1 MSECDRAL
9 LARAGRFIRDVY
21 AYTSELLRELPEE
34 AVVIREV
41 AESTMRFLRNPGNTY
56 LAYYPVTPV
65 YIIVVFFA
73 QVVTYGPRE
82 LRARHAPRVTFIV
95 LYESCKRLT
104 DEEFRYVLAHEI
116 THAAVEEDEATADM
130 LASLLAA
137 RYPEHFAAPVTIDE
151 SGLRVVD
158 MERLAAYYRERPR
171 ESMRRLL
178 RCSLRLR
185 PIRA

>member
-9 LARAGRFIRDVY
+9 LARAQRFIRDVY
-21 AYTSELLRELPEE
+21 VYTSELLTELPEE

-41 AESTMRFLRNPGNTY
+41 AEAVVRFLRNPGNTY
-56 LAYYPVTPV
+56 LAYYPATPV
-65 YIIVVFFA
+65 YIVVVFTA

-82 LRARHAPRVTFIV
+82 LRMPRAPRVTFIV

-104 DEEFRYVLAHEI
+104 DEELRYVLAHEI
-116 THAAVEEDEATADM
+116 THAAVEDDEATADM

-137 RYPEHFAAPVTIDE
+137 RYPERFAAPVTIDE

-158 MERLAAYYRERPR
+158 AEKLGAYYRERPR

-178 RCSLRLR
+178 RCSVRLR
-185 PIRA
+185 PVRA

>member
-9 LARAGRFIRDVY
+9 LARARQLTYDVY
-21 AYTSELLRELPEE
+21 VYTSELLTELPEE
-34 AVVIREV
+34 AVVIREA
-41 AESTMRFLRNPGNTY
+41 AEVVVRFLRNPGNTY
-56 LAYYPVTPV
+56 LAYYPATPV

-82 LRARHAPRVTFIV
+82 LRMPRAPRVTFIV
-95 LYESCKRLT
+95 LYESCRRLT
-104 DEEFRYVLAHEI
+104 DEELRYVLAHEI
-116 THAAVEEDEATADM
+116 THAAVEDDEATADM

-137 RYPEHFAAPVTIDE
+137 RYPERFAAPVTVDE

-178 RCSLRLR
+178 RCSVRLK
-185 PIRA
+185 PVRA